1 MDANEIKSI
10 EELKKLKVSELSK
23 EAELIRQ
30 YIINNVSKTGGH
42 LSSNLGVVEMTIA
55 LHYVFDSPF
64 DKLIFDVGHQDYAH
78 KILTGR
84 SDKFDKLRKKDGLS
98 GFPSYN
104 ESEHDVWESGHSS
117 TSIGAS
123 IGFLEAKKMNN
134 EKIGSIVSIIGDG
147 AFANG
152 LALSSLNYLAEN
164 RKDKVIIILNDN
176 EMSIGK
182 NVGGIAKKF
191 SEIRIQ
197 KSYQLFRKFTFRF
210 VREGFK
216 ALIYHHNIFTSLG
229 LKYLGPIDG
238 HDIPSMVKYFTYAK
252 NYNETIVLHVKTKK
266 GKGYPYSEQDEIGA
280 WHGVGPFDI
289 ETGKA
294 LNQKP
299 QGKISWSELVGEEL
313 LKRVEENPK
322 IEIITPAMTYGC
334 GLEVIK
340 EKYPKRIIDVGI
352 NEELAVLIGASLSR
366 NETIPIVSIYSTFIQ
381 RAYDELNND
390 VNRTN
395 NHVLFLLD
403 RSGIVPNDG
412 STHQG
417 IYDLAMINHLNN
429 FTITMPSN
437 KNELVKLLDYGIE
450 ANNPFVIRYPKALT
464 DNASVSETIDFGKWK
479 IIKKISDINIITYG
493 NDVNE
498 FNEEIK
504 DKEIGLINALFIKPI
519 DTNLIDSLNGKKV
532 IIYEQ
537 VIENGSLGES
547 VLKYIYENNL
557 NINLKRYF
565 IDGTIKEGTTS
576 EIKDQLGLNIKE
588 IVKSIS

>member
-1 MDANEIKSI
+1 
-10 EELKKLKVSELSK
+10 
-23 EAELIRQ
+23 
-30 YIINNVSKTGGH
+30 
-42 LSSNLGVVEMTIA
+42 
-55 LHYVFDSPF
+55 
-64 DKLIFDVGHQDYAH
+64 
-78 KILTGR
+78 
-84 SDKFDKLRKKDGLS
+84 
-98 GFPSYN
+98 
-104 ESEHDVWESGHSS
+104 
-117 TSIGAS
+117 
-123 IGFLEAKKMNN
+123 
-134 EKIGSIVSIIGDG
+134 
-147 AFANG
+147 
-152 LALSSLNYLAEN
+152 
-164 RKDKVIIILNDN
+164 
-176 EMSIGK
+176 
-182 NVGGIAKKF
+182 
-191 SEIRIQ
+191 
-197 KSYQLFRKFTFRF
+197 
-210 VREGFK
+210 
-216 ALIYHHNIFTSLG
+216 
-229 LKYLGPIDG
+229 
-238 HDIPSMVKYFTYAK
+238 
-252 NYNETIVLHVKTKK
+252 
-266 GKGYPYSEQDEIGA
+266 
-280 WHGVGPFDI
+280 
-289 ETGKA
+289 
-294 LNQKP
+294 
-299 QGKISWSELVGEEL
+299 
-313 LKRVEENPK
+313 
-322 IEIITPAMTYGC
+322 MTYGC

-464 DNASVSETIDFGKWK
+464 DNESVSEDIDFGKWK

-493 NDVNE
+493 SDVNE
-498 FNEEIK
+498 FNEIVK

-519 DTNLIDSLNGKKV
+519 DTDLIDSLNGKTV

-557 NINLKRYF
+557 NIKLKRYF
-565 IDGTIKEGTTS
+565 IVGSIKEGTTS